1 MFERPKSGEKAAL
14 IQVDIGRPT
23 DASVRAEFHLLAKS
37 AGAEVLYAKD
47 VVRGEIEP
55 KYFIGKGQAEEIAEQ
70 VKAHGIE
77 LVIFNARLSP
87 SQERNLEK
95 LMNARVLDRSGLV
108 LDIFA
113 QRARSHE
120 GKLQVELAQ
129 LNHLATR
136 LVRGW
141 THLERQKGGIGLRG
155 PGETQLETDRRLL
168 AARIGQLKRRLAK
181 VHRQREENRKVR
193 ARREMPMVAL
203 AGYTNSGKSTIF
215 NRITEANVLAKD
227 QLFATLDPT
236 WRRLVH
242 DGVQTILL
250 ADTVGFVSDLPH
262 ELVEAFKST
271 LEETAQA
278 DLVLHVID
286 FSDQDHIDREAV
298 VDSVLSDIG
307 ADDIAQIRVYNK
319 IDLRGTDEV
328 ARVRRNEAG
337 QVDAVYCSALT
348 GAGMDL
354 LTEAIAA
361 FFVTDETSGW
371 LHLGVDDGA
380 LRAALYRLRAVREE
394 EILPDGSINL
404 NIRLPEKHFQQLQS
418 QYNRAFDLQ
427 KTPKTIV

>member
-23 DASVRAEFHLLAKS
+23 DPSVRAEFHLLAQS
-37 AGAEVLYAKD
+37 AGAEILYAQD
-47 VVRGEIEP
+47 VVRGQIEP
-55 KYFIGKGQAEEIAEQ
+55 KYFIGKGQAEEIAQ
-70 VKAHGIE
+70 AVKANGIE

-95 LMNARVLDRSGLV
+95 LFSARVLDRSGLV

-168 AARIGQLKRRLAK
+168 AARIGQLKRRLAR
-181 VHRQREENRKVR
+181 VHRQREENRKAR

-215 NRITEANVLAKD
+215 NKITAANVLAKD

-236 WRRLVH
+236 WRRLEH
-242 DGVQTILL
+242 DGTQTILL

-286 FSDQDHIDREAV
+286 FSDQDHIDREGV
-298 VDSVLSDIG
+298 VDEVLADIG
-307 ADDIAQIRVYNK
+307 ADDIPQIRVYNK
-319 IDLRGTDEV
+319 IDLRGEDE
-328 ARVRRNEAG
+328 APRVRRNEAG
-337 QVDAVYCSALT
+337 MVDAVYCSALT

-354 LTEAIAA
+354 LVEAITG
-361 FFVTDETSGW
+361 FFATAQKSGW
-371 LHLGVDDGA
+371 LHLAAEDGA
-380 LRAALYRLRAVREE
+380 LRARLYEMRAVIGEE
-394 EILPDGSINL
+394 FLPDGSINL
-404 NIRLPEKHFQQLQS
+404 NIRLPEKHFHQLQS
-418 QYNRAFDLQ
+418 QYNRALDLQ
-427 KTPKTIV
+427 STPQTVE